1 MLRCTPYIFTQFCSM
16 DRRHFIG
23 LGGNMGNRHAL
34 LDAALNEIQLTFSSV
49 QERSSRFET
58 PAWGMAPGT
67 PAFLNQVIS
76 ISLPEAIKPLYVL
89 EALLAIE
96 QKLGRHR
103 ADKAE
108 GYQSRSIDLDL
119 LAVERVRMETEALT
133 LPHPRMHLRRFVLEP
148 LAELAPELQ
157 LTVDGPTVAELLRIC
172 ADESAVQRLE
182 TTP

>member
-1 MLRCTPYIFTQFCSM
+1 MK
-16 DRRHFIG
+16 RRHFIG
-23 LGGNMGNRHAL
+23 LGSNIGNRHAL
-34 LDAALNEIQLTFSSV
+34 LDSALNEIQLALPCI

-76 ISLPEAIKPLYVL
+76 VALPEAIKPLDVL
-89 EALLAIE
+89 DVLLAIE

-103 ADKAE
+103 ASKAE

-119 LAVERVRMETEALT
+119 LAIEGVHMETATLT
-133 LPHPRMHLRRFVLEP
+133 LPHPRMHLRRFVLAP

-157 LTVDGPTVAELLRIC
+157 LIAGGPTVAELLRTC

-182 TTP
+182 PAP

>member
-1 MLRCTPYIFTQFCSM
+1 
-16 DRRHFIG
+16 
-23 LGGNMGNRHAL
+23 
-34 LDAALNEIQLTFSSV
+34 
-49 QERSSRFET
+49 
-58 PAWGMAPGT
+58 
-67 PAFLNQVIS
+67 
-76 ISLPEAIKPLYVL
+76 L

-119 LAVERVRMETEALT
+119 LAVERVHMETEALT

>member
-1 MLRCTPYIFTQFCSM
+1 MN
-16 DRRHFIG
+16 RRHFIG

-34 LDAALNEIQLTFSSV
+34 LDAALNEIQLAFLCV

-76 ISLPEAIKPLYVL
+76 ISLPEAVEPLFVL
-89 EALLAIE
+89 DALLAIE

-103 ADKAE
+103 AAKAE

-119 LAVERVRMETEALT
+119 LAVEGVRMETEALT
-133 LPHPRMHLRRFVLEP
+133 LPHPRMHLRRFVLAP

-157 LTVDGPTVAELLRIC
+157 LTADGPTVAELLRTC

>member
-1 MLRCTPYIFTQFCSM
+1 MN
-16 DRRHFIG
+16 RRHFIG

-34 LDAALNEIQLTFSSV
+34 LDGALNEIQLALPFV
-49 QERSSRFET
+49 QVRSSRYET

-76 ISLPEAIKPLYVL
+76 VALPEDLEPLHVL
-89 EALLAIE
+89 ETLLSIE

-103 ADKAE
+103 ASKTE

-119 LAVERVRMETEALT
+119 LAVEGVRMETEALT
-133 LPHPRMHLRRFVLEP
+133 LPHPRMHLRRFVLAP

-157 LTVDGPTVAELLRIC
+157 LTEGSPTVAEFLRTC
-172 ADESAVQRLE
+172 ADESTVQRLE
-182 TTP
+182 TAP

>member
-1 MLRCTPYIFTQFCSM
+1 MN
-16 DRRHFIG
+16 RRHFIG

-34 LDAALNEIQLTFSSV
+34 LDAALNEIQLAFPGV

-67 PAFLNQVIS
+67 PAFLNQVIAVE
-76 ISLPEAIKPLYVL
+76 LPEAIEPLKVL
-89 EALLAIE
+89 EMLLAIE

-103 ADKAE
+103 AAKAE

-119 LAVERVRMETEALT
+119 LAVEGVHMETEALT
-133 LPHPRMHLRRFVLEP
+133 LPHPRMHLRRFVLAP

-157 LTVDGPTVAELLRIC
+157 LTAEGPTVVELLRTC